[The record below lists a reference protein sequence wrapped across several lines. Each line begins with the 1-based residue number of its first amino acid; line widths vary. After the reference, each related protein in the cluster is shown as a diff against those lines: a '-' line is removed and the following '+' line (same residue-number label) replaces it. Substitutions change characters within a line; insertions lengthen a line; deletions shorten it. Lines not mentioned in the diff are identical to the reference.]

1 MARHKKHIKDPYLS
15 YEKAQ
20 RHVREITPRITTR
33 AQYWRWHDENKPAYL
48 PKRPDKVYPDF
59 SWNDFL
65 NTTNSFEKTRDAR
78 KGKVRTYRP
87 MWEAVRYAQAQAKT
101 FELSTREQ
109 WERFYEEYEVPA
121 DIPKRPHHVY
131 QGFPGFPVWLGLDAR
146 AKLKTEKE
154 GVVAIV
160 ALHHVDGMPANCVQL
175 KVWKGG
181 YSSMRDAM
189 MGDDSGMKVG
199 RPYEPLWVW
208 DESGMIVALRKM
220 EQHGHK
226 KDGYYVVPNLHA
238 LVWDLSDCMDIFKKP
253 D

>member
-1 MARHKKHIKDPYLS
+1 MARQKSKNFLPYK
-15 YEKAQ
+15 EAQ
-20 RHVREITPRITTR
+20 AYVRKQVPRITTR
-33 AQYWRWHDENKPAYL
+33 AQYLAWHSKHKPGFL
-48 PKRPDKVYPDF
+48 PTWPHRVWNDF

-65 NTTNSFEKTRDAR
+65 GTTNSFEKTLDAR
-78 KGKVRTYRP
+78 KGATRKYRL
-87 MWEAVRYAQAQAKT
+87 MWEAIRYAQQQAKL

-109 WERFYEEYEVPA
+109 WEQFYDEYDVPD

-131 QGFPGFPVWLGLDAR
+131 DEFPGFPVWLGVDAR

-160 ALHHVDGMPANCVQL
+160 GLHHVAGEADNVVEL

-181 YSSMRDAM
+181 YAAMKDAM
-189 MGDDSGMKVG
+189 FSDDSGMKVG
-199 RPYEPLWVW
+199 RAFQLWHW

-226 KDGYYVVPNLHA
+226 RDRGYVVPNIHA
-238 LVWDLSDCMDIFKKP
+238 LLWDLNECFDIFKKTV
-253 D
+253 